1 MLKLAK
7 KDDVHALKEFART
20 MIWMLPLVFMLILP
34 WWFNG
39 AVHWWPAAV
48 SGVLVLFYFIYP
60 LALYYPYRIWMA
72 IATVLAWVNTRIIL
86 GLAFYLLILP
96 TGLVMRSLGK
106 LQYKTGL
113 TRPKEGAS
121 VSHWIKNKQKVDK
134 NNLEK
139 PF

>member
-7 KDDVHALKEFART
+7 KDDENALKEFART
-20 MIWMLPLVFMLILP
+20 MIFMLPLVFMLILP

-39 AVHWWPAAV
+39 AIHWWPAAA
-48 SGVLVLFYFIYP
+48 SGVLGVLYFVYP
-60 LALYYPYRIWMA
+60 LALYYPYRVWMA
-72 IATVLAWVNTRIIL
+72 IASVLGWVNTRIIL

-96 TGLVMRSLGK
+96 IGIVMRSLGK
-106 LQYKTGL
+106 LQYKTGSRSKG
-113 TRPKEGAS
+113 TSG
-121 VSHWIKNKQKVDK
+121 VSHWIRDKRKIDK

>member
-7 KDDVHALKEFART
+7 KDDVYALKEFARN
-20 MIWMLPLVFMLILP
+20 MIWAFPLVFMLILP
-34 WWFNG
+34 WWFNA

-48 SGVLVLFYFIYP
+48 SGMLLILYFVAP

-72 IATVLAWVNTRIIL
+72 VASVLGWINTRIIL
-86 GLAFYLLILP
+86 GLVFYLLILP
-96 TGLVMRSLGK
+96 IGILMRSLGK
-106 LQYKTGL
+106 LQYKTGS
-113 TRPKEGAS
+113 RSKGIAV
-121 VSHWIKNKQKVDK
+121 VSHWIIDKPKTDK